1 MEFEKIKKM
10 ILLVLFCL
18 LLFLVFLVWL
28 LVNTATAADSVV
40 IIGGWGSGTLE
51 LEYLRKSIPGAIAIA
66 PNFYWPLAK
75 AARDVLRQLKEKGM
89 ALEEL
94 VLVGHSWGG
103 LIAREIDAENPGMVQ
118 KIIVVATPN
127 DGFWYVP
134 RFVYEVDDSISQT
147 SLYVIASI
155 DDKTVPL
162 KSVMTIAR
170 KITDSV
176 VFVGLGH
183 VDLLKYDAVAQKINF
198 WVAK

>member
-1 MEFEKIKKM
+1 MKKIM
-10 ILLVLFCL
+10 IILLLSVLF
-18 LLFLVFLVWL
+18 LFLLIAVFVGF
-28 LVNTATAADSVV
+28 ATAEVV

>member
-1 MEFEKIKKM
+1 MKKSV
-10 ILLVLFCL
+10 LFACFLVLISFISAEAE
-18 LLFLVFLVWL
+18 
-28 LVNTATAADSVV
+28 TVV
-40 IIGGWGSGTLE
+40 IIGGWGSAETPE
-51 LEYLRKSIPGAIAIA
+51 QLEYLRKSIPGSVTVA
-66 PNFYWPLAK
+66 PNRLWPLST
-75 AARDVLRQLKEKGM
+75 AAADVLQQLKEKGVDS
-89 ALEEL
+89 EL
-94 VLVGHSWGG
+94 ILVAHSWGG

-198 WVAK
+198 WILQQQGGGR